1 MVNLGMS
8 IFELAELY
16 LIKNKKKYTL
26 SDIVNTAGKIRK
38 WLDKHGENTANK
50 ILQGGKVYRYGNKIK
65 VF

>member
-1 MVNLGMS
+1 MLKLGVS

-26 SDIVNTAGKIRK
+26 SDIIDTAGKIRK
-38 WLDKHGENTANK
+38 WIDKHGENTTNK
-50 ILQGGKVYRYGNKIK
+50 ILQGGKVYRYDNIIK